1 MGGGVLTDDVLQGF
15 PAHTSSEQLLEC
27 RCRRRR
33 GGRGGRELLC
43 SLAQPPELV
52 CRGLF
57 SEMGDEKSGQSTDLG
72 AH

>member
-1 MGGGVLTDDVLQGF
+1 MLTDDVLQGF
-15 PAHTSSEQLLEC
+15 PAHTSFEQSLEC
-27 RCRRRR
+27 CCRRRR
-33 GGRGGRELLC
+33 GGGGELLC
-43 SLAQPPELV
+43 GLAQPPELV